1 MEPPIESLW
10 VHALS
15 LVVHKQKHAKDQSY
29 ASMTKLTNWPWIS
42 LLAIKRFIKIGT
54 LGRTYIST
62 AKCLMENSD
71 LITRT
76 SYGKNN
82 GENTIT
88 SIEWFTQVY
97 SSTINETYRYRYA
110 LHTCISWALGTY
122 L

>member
-1 MEPPIESLW
+1 M
-10 VHALS
+10 
-15 LVVHKQKHAKDQSY
+15 
-29 ASMTKLTNWPWIS
+29 
-42 LLAIKRFIKIGT
+42 AIKRFIKIGT

-88 SIEWFTQVY
+88 SIERVTQVY
-97 SSTINETYRYRYA
+97 KHNKGDIN
-110 LHTCISWALGTY
+110 IGTHCTHVSV
-122 L
+122 